1 MEKEDAT
8 KALVVVLIFSLFY
21 GESLSGS
28 PLNRNELPSF
38 RFFLFRGDWR
48 AAAPEHLENEN
59 AFWRRARKA
68 FGCKL

>member
-48 AAAPEHLENEN
+48 AAAPEHLE
-59 AFWRRARKA
+59 K
-68 FGCKL
+68 